1 VRALW
6 VVADPLGVHTGRMT
20 GATTTTAFVTGAAGF
35 IGSALVRVLLAR
47 GHQVYGLAPS
57 AEAAQHVRR
66 LGAVPVMGD
75 LLELGQWQDIAGTE
89 WVFHVPPHVLCRRRP
104 SRKTAA
110 SMARTRVLMDAHLL
124 DALGAHATRRIVY
137 VADASAYGATG
148 PRPITE
154 DAPPRPSARGRC
166 LTPAL
171 DRLDGYIASGLPIV
185 AAFPGWVYG
194 DGSWFR
200 ERVIEPVMAGSPVLQ
215 IGAAAPWVSPIH
227 VEDCARALVH
237 LAEHGKVGGRY
248 FLVNSDPI
256 RLHEFAAAFARLV
269 NRPLRVRR
277 VPGMAARL
285 AVGSV
290 LADDFRADAVF
301 SNIRLRGT
309 GFRFRYPTLE
319 EGLRQV
325 LAALHE
331 CDEER

>member
-1 VRALW
+1 VLW
-6 VVADPLGVHTGRMT
+6 VVVSPLPVHTGHMT
-20 GATTTTAFVTGAAGF
+20 GATAATAFVTGAAGF
-35 IGSALVRVLLAR
+35 IGTALVRVLLAH
-47 GHQVYGLAPS
+47 GHEVHGLTPS

-75 LLELGQWQDIAGTE
+75 LLEPGQWQDMAGTE
-89 WVFHVPPHVLCRRRP
+89 WVFHVPPHVTCRRRL
-104 SRKTAA
+104 SRKAA
-110 SMARTRVLMDAHLL
+110 AFMARTRVLMDAHLL
-124 DALGAHATRRIVY
+124 DALGAGATRRIVY

-154 DAPPRPSARGRC
+154 DAPPRPSAHGRC

-185 AAFPGWVYG
+185 TALPGWVYG
-194 DGSWFR
+194 NRSWFR
-200 ERVIEPVMAGSPVLQ
+200 ERVIEPVMAGRPVLQ
-215 IGAAAPWVSPIH
+215 IGAAAPWASPIH

-248 FLVNSDPI
+248 FLVNTDPI
-256 RLHEFAAAFARLV
+256 RLHEFAASFARLA
-269 NRPLRVRR
+269 NRPLHVRR
-277 VPGMAARL
+277 VPRIAARL
-285 AVGSV
+285 VVGPV

-309 GFRFRYPTLE
+309 GFRFTYPTLE

-325 LAALHE
+325 LGALHE
-331 CDEER
+331 